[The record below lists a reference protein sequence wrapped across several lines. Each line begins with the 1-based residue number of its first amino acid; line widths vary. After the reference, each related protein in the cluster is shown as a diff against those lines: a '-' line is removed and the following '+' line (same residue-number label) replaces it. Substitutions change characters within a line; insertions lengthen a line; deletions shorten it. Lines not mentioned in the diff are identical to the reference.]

1 MQASTLLVLAIALVG
16 CASSNNLP
24 PTDAGARDSG
34 PDAQHDAGPDGFFTD
49 CLSDLPDRVDTR
61 VHRFR
66 SDDGRFEIVLVSA
79 APADYC
85 VGGNLCACNGGSC
98 GSYEMLRFGVLDD
111 GEGVCLREVSE
122 LDYQGGHH
130 SWGEVATATS
140 DTTRY
145 VVRMMFS
152 FDTNTYTDSLE
163 LRDPV
168 TDALL
173 GTAFPLV
180 SEDCY
185 AIPAGTNQGCCERC
199 QTRERSDD

>member
-1 MQASTLLVLAIALVG
+1 MVSATALASCT
-16 CASSNNLP
+16 ASSPLP
-24 PTDAGARDSG
+24 SG
-34 PDAQHDAGPDGFFTD
+34 DAGPSDASGDAGSDAFLAD
-49 CLSDLPDRVDTR
+49 CIADLPDRRDVR

-66 SDDGRFEIVLVSA
+66 SSDGRFEVALVSS

-85 VGGNLCACNGGSC
+85 PDGGEFCVCNGGSC

-111 GEGVCLREVSE
+111 GEGLCLRSESE

>member
-1 MQASTLLVLAIALVG
+1 MKALCILLVSSALLG
-16 CASSNNLP
+16 CSSSHDL
-24 PTDAGARDSG
+24 TGDAGSG
-34 PDAQHDAGPDGFFTD
+34 DGGAGDFLAD
-49 CLSDLPDRVDTR
+49 CIADLPDRLDVR

-66 SDDGRFEIVLVSA
+66 SSDGRFVIALVSS

-85 VGGNLCACNGGSC
+85 PGGEFCACNGGTC

-111 GEGVCLREVSE
+111 GEGLCLREDSE

-130 SWGEVATATS
+130 SWGEVATATGA
-140 DTTRY
+140 TTRY
-145 VVRMMFS
+145 VVRMTFS
-152 FDTNTYTDSLE
+152 FDTNTYTDTLE
-163 LRDPV
+163 LRDPD

-185 AIPAGTNQGCCERC
+185 AIPAGVNVGCCERC
-199 QTRERSDD
+199 QSRERSDD

>member
-1 MQASTLLVLAIALVG
+1 M
-16 CASSNNLP
+16 
-24 PTDAGARDSG
+24 
-34 PDAQHDAGPDGFFTD
+34 
-49 CLSDLPDRVDTR
+49 
-61 VHRFR
+61 
-66 SDDGRFEIVLVSA
+66 
-79 APADYC
+79 
-85 VGGNLCACNGGSC
+85 
-98 GSYEMLRFGVLDD
+98 
-111 GEGVCLREVSE
+111 
-122 LDYQGGHH
+122 
-130 SWGEVATATS
+130 ATATS